1 MVGSFPAAAAGA
13 AMQGHT
19 ATKFEFVI
27 NLKAATALGFAIPPK
42 LLALADAVIE

>member
-42 LLALADAVIE
+42 SLALADAVIE